1 MVNTPPPPPKNHRSP
16 NDWFYA
22 GMPGCFAALPQPS
35 GTPVSQGRG
44 LPELTPSGTAAER
57 LTQLLARSETF
68 LKAVHTYHSLLVADM
83 SHEEV
88 KEGSSLFACLT
99 NAITSSN
106 LPFKPLVWAP
116 TSPFKAKRTRLA
128 HRLNSRTQY
137 DWKEIGISYKFKLD
151 GRSKGVETSREK
163 WQWVAGTVLQ
173 MSLVN
178 ITAGQRILLCVHSNV
193 YIWLYC

>member
-1 MVNTPPPPPKNHRSP
+1 MFGSPCSTTKTFPVHSPTRSARFRSSDLRPFFPRDHTWTKKLRMVKKKNPQNHRSP

-22 GMPGCFAALPQPS
+22 GTPGCFAALPQPS

-106 LPFKPLVWAP
+106 LPFKPLV
-116 TSPFKAKRTRLA
+116 
-128 HRLNSRTQY
+128 
-137 DWKEIGISYKFKLD
+137 
-151 GRSKGVETSREK
+151 
-163 WQWVAGTVLQ
+163 
-173 MSLVN
+173 
-178 ITAGQRILLCVHSNV
+178 
-193 YIWLYC
+193 